1 MALKN
6 AEAEALIQDA
16 RDMLAEGERRLS
28 LGDWRDAAEKGWL
41 AVCNAAAAAVLDV
54 TGVHNQTSA
63 DINAG
68 LRKLALERCGEWVE
82 LRRRHSDVA
91 HHLYSQAFY
100 NGIYDDDIPDLVRG
114 AADYI
119 ALAEELAG

>member
-1 MALKN
+1 MLKN
-6 AEAEALIQDA
+6 VDAETLIQDA
-16 RDMLAEGERRLS
+16 REMLTEGERLLE
-28 LGDWRDAAEKGWL
+28 LGDWRNAAEKGWL
-41 AVCNAAAAAVLDV
+41 AVCNATAALALDV

-68 LRKLALERCGEWVE
+68 LRKLALERGGEWVE